1 MPISPIGTAIPA
13 AGGAAA
19 SPAAAGAAAPG
30 AFADSLKKLVTSVE
44 AAETTANE
52 TVSSMLQGDAEVH
65 DAMIALQRA
74 DLSLQFT
81 VQVRN
86 KLVQAYNEIMR
97 MPV

>member
-1 MPISPIGTAIPA
+1 MTIAPIGTALPAGAGTPVTPA
-13 AGGAAA
+13 ATG
-19 SPAAAGAAAPG
+19 SSPG
-30 AFADSLKKLVTSVE
+30 AFVDSLTRLVSKTETAE
-44 AAETTANE
+44 ADAN
-52 TVSSMLQGDAEVH
+52 SAIDGMLQGHAEVH

-97 MPV
+97 MPI

>member
-1 MPISPIGTAIPA
+1 MPTTPIGTALPGL
-13 AGGAAA
+13 GGAAT
-19 SPAAAGAAAPG
+19 PAAAGTSSPG
-30 AFADSLKKLVTSVE
+30 AFADALKKLVTTTGDAE
-44 AAETTANE
+44 AASND
-52 TVSSMLQGDAEVH
+52 TVSAMLQGDAEVH
-65 DAMIALQRA
+65 DAMIAMQRA

>member
-1 MPISPIGTAIPA
+1 MPIPAIGTALPA
-13 AGGAAA
+13 ARAATAPAATGAA
-19 SPAAAGAAAPG
+19 SSS
-30 AFADSLKKLVTSVE
+30 AFADSLKQLITSTE
-44 AAETTANE
+44 QAETTANE
-52 TVSSMLQGDAEVH
+52 TVASMLQGDAEVH